1 MRAIVMSRHGG
12 LEVLEPIDRPDPA
25 PGPGEAVVRVHAV
38 AVNRLDI
45 WVREDVAHAYAA
57 RLPVVPGYDVGGEV
71 AAVGAGVTDFAVGE
85 TVYVHYDYSCGRCA
99 FCLEGDEAAC
109 ADYEVMGVQ
118 RDGGYAEL
126 VCVPARNVFALSDG
140 LDAQTAA
147 AAGSVDLTAYHM
159 LFARAGLRPGETVL
173 VTAGGSGVG
182 GAAIALARM
191 AGARV
196 IATASTAEKRRRLL
210 AAGVDHAIDYTADG
224 WPDEVRALTGGRGVD
239 VAVDHVGRSAF
250 PGALRAL
257 ANRGRLV
264 LCGASSGPEATID
277 LVDVFARQVSIIGS
291 SDGSRRELHE
301 VFRLLAEGR
310 VSPPP
315 ISAVLPLE
323 QAGDAQALLG
333 SRDHYGRVLLDPR
346 LTGDS
351 PRYSGTVPA

>member
-1 MRAIVMSRHGG
+1 MTRPGG
-12 LEVLEPIDRPDPA
+12 PEVLELVERPDPQ
-25 PGPGEAVVRVHAV
+25 PGPGEVVVRVDAV

-45 WVREDVAHAYAA
+45 WVREDVGHAYAA
-57 RLPVVPGYDVGGEV
+57 RLPVIPGYDVGGEV
-71 AAVGAGVTDFAVGE
+71 AAVGAGVTDVAVAE

-109 ADYEVMGVQ
+109 AAYEVMGVQ

-126 VCVPARNVFALSDG
+126 VIAPARNIFRLPQG
-140 LDAQTAA
+140 LDARTAA
-147 AAGSVDLTAYHM
+147 AAGSVYLTAYHM

-196 IATASTAEKRRRLL
+196 IATASTAAKRERLL
-210 AAGVDHAIDYTADG
+210 AAGADHAVDYTAAA
-224 WPDEVRALTGGRGVD
+224 WADEVRALTGGRGVE

-250 PGALRAL
+250 PGALAAL
-257 ANRGRLV
+257 ANRGRIV
-264 LCGASSGPEATID
+264 LCGASSGSEATID
-277 LVDVFARQVSIIGS
+277 LVDVFARQISIIGS

-310 VSPPP
+310 VAPPP
-315 ISAVLPLE
+315 ISAELPLE
-323 QAGDAQALLG
+323 RAVDAQALLA
-333 SRDHYGRVLLDPR
+333 SRDHYGRVLLRPGSDPER
-346 LTGDS
+346 
-351 PRYSGTVPA
+351 

>member
-1 MRAIVMSRHGG
+1 MRAVVMSGYGG
-12 LEVLEPIDRPDPA
+12 PEVLELGERPEPQ
-25 PGPGEAVVRVHAV
+25 PGPGEVAVRVEAV

-45 WVREDVAHAYAA
+45 WVREDVGHAYAA
-57 RLPVVPGYDVGGEV
+57 RLPVTPGYDVGGEV
-71 AAVGAGVTDFAVGE
+71 AVLGDGVSDVSVGE
-85 TVYVHYDYSCGRCA
+85 RVYVHYDYSCGRCA
-99 FCLEGDEAAC
+99 YCLEGDEAAC

-126 VCVPARNVFALSDG
+126 VLAPARNVFPLPDG
-140 LDAQTAA
+140 LDARTAA
-147 AAGSVDLTAYHM
+147 AAGSVYLTAYHM

-196 IATASTAEKRRRLL
+196 IATASTPAKRARLL
-210 AAGVDHAIDYTADG
+210 EAGAERAIDYTSEG

-239 VAVDHVGRSAF
+239 VAVDHVGRDAF
-250 PGALRAL
+250 RGALAAL
-257 ANRGRLV
+257 ANRGRIV

-291 SDGSRRELHE
+291 SDGSRRELVE

-310 VSPPP
+310 VAPPP
-315 ISAVLPLE
+315 ISAALPLE
-323 QAGDAQALLG
+323 RAAEAQRMLA
-333 SRDHYGRVLLDPR
+333 SRDHYGRVLLTPGR
-346 LTGDS
+346 
-351 PRYSGTVPA
+351 

>member
-1 MRAIVMSRHGG
+1 MRAIVMTRPGG
-12 LEVLEPIDRPDPA
+12 PEALELVDRPDPR
-25 PGPGEAVVRVHAV
+25 PGPGEVVVRVYAV

-45 WVREDVAHAYAA
+45 WVREDVGHAYAA

-71 AAVGAGVTDFAVGE
+71 AAVGAGVTDVAAGE

-126 VCVPARNVFALSDG
+126 VVAPARNIFALPDG
-140 LDAQTAA
+140 LDARTAA
-147 AAGSVDLTAYHM
+147 AAGSVYLTAYHM

-182 GAAIALARM
+182 GAAIALAGM

-196 IATASTAEKRRRLL
+196 VATASTAAKRERLL
-210 AAGVDHAIDYTADG
+210 AAGADHVIDYTAEG
-224 WPDEVRALTGGRGVD
+224 WSDEVRALTGGRGVE

-250 PGALRAL
+250 PGAVAAR
-257 ANRGRLV
+257 ANRGRIV
-264 LCGASSGPEATID
+264 LCGASSGSEAAID
-277 LVDVFARQVSIIGS
+277 LVDVFARQISIIGS

-310 VSPPP
+310 VAPPP
-315 ISAVLPLE
+315 ITAELPLE
-323 QAGDAQALLG
+323 RAVDAQALLA
-333 SRDHYGRVLLDPR
+333 SRDHYGRVLLIPGSDPER
-346 LTGDS
+346 
-351 PRYSGTVPA
+351 